1 MEPRY
6 DLNSEVQ
13 IIHDSIVRVRLQSSF
28 AVKQVRQMLEPHVGR
43 NRLAVFCG
51 KKRLDGSKI
60 RKLKE
65 IFNQFYPAPK
75 AEALET

>member
-1 MEPRY
+1 
-6 DLNSEVQ
+6 
-13 IIHDSIVRVRLQSSF
+13 
-28 AVKQVRQMLEPHVGR
+28 MLEPHVGR